1 MMAYYRLREIAEPER
16 WSARKLALSTGLA
29 YNTVYNI
36 WANKTTRADLE
47 TLQKLADVLKV
58 RPGEL
63 IGSGERAPEDSAH

>member
-47 TLQKLADVLKV
+47 TLQKLADVLKIK
-58 RPGEL
+58 PGDL
-63 IGSGERAPEDSAH
+63 IGAGERTEEQPA